1 MEPNNYV
8 IDNHPYDLGKDIK
21 GKHHDVRE
29 VHPIL
34 LKMILELDR
43 ICRKHNIGY
52 ALSYG
57 SALGIVNYGGY
68 IPWDDDMDVAIDYF
82 DIDRLLKALKEDLGE
97 EFTFDCYEDNKRFN
111 VLIPTF
117 KIRYK
122 NSYIFEKFWYTLPNR
137 CRNGDGIFIDIVAF
151 MGVPTDKKEHYKL
164 LKFTKNKTLGYVICD
179 AFLRIHP
186 YKLKKKIKDFEREVA
201 NKYKDSPMVSQTIII
216 PFQDWAEKK
225 ENLAYQRE
233 VIYPFREYDFCG
245 HKLYSFNNVEEFCR
259 LCYGEKALK
268 KYIDGK
274 WVDPLPMKKRGS
286 KHNVTYSLDSS
297 KRH

>member
-1 MEPNNYV
+1 
-8 IDNHPYDLGKDIK
+8 
-21 GKHHDVRE
+21 
-29 VHPIL
+29 
-34 LKMILELDR
+34 
-43 ICRKHNIGY
+43 
-52 ALSYG
+52 
-57 SALGIVNYGGY
+57 
-68 IPWDDDMDVAIDYF
+68 
-82 DIDRLLKALKEDLGE
+82 
-97 EFTFDCYEDNKRFN
+97 
-111 VLIPTF
+111 
-117 KIRYK
+117 
-122 NSYIFEKFWYTLPNR
+122 
-137 CRNGDGIFIDIVAF
+137 
-151 MGVPTDKKEHYKL
+151 
-164 LKFTKNKTLGYVICD
+164 
-179 AFLRIHP
+179 
-186 YKLKKKIKDFEREVA
+186 
-201 NKYKDSPMVSQTIII
+201 MVSQTIII